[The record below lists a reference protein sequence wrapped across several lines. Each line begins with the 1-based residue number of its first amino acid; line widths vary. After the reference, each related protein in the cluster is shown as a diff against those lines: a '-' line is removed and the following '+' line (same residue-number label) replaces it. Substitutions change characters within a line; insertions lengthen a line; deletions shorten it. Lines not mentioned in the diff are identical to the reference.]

1 MVTYEFKPYEI
12 SDIYQPVTYKNDL
25 VPLASLRAR
34 GKRVNCGGALECI
47 TENNW
52 VGLEKVKASSL
63 LKKPH

>member
-1 MVTYEFKPYEI
+1 M
-12 SDIYQPVTYKNDL
+12 TYKNDL
-25 VPLASLRAR
+25 IPLASLRAR

-52 VGLEKVKASSL
+52 MGLEKVKASSL